1 MKSIAA
7 LNLVQKIKTV
17 AYLIKKKAI
26 WKNLSI
32 SILTLTLT
40 LILKLKLI
48 DTWYQ
53 KLMPFC
59 VPIKLANT
67 VYIESLNMLRNTI
80 YPRKFRTTKKLHI
93 SVKLSMISEGFILKI
108 INQSSIF
115 FS

>member
-32 SILTLTLT
+32 SILTL
-40 LILKLKLI
+40 ILKLKLI

-67 VYIESLNMLRNTI
+67 IYIESLNMLRNTI

-93 SVKLSMISEGFILKI
+93 SVKL
-108 INQSSIF
+108 
-115 FS
+115 

>member
-32 SILTLTLT
+32 LTLT

-93 SVKLSMISEGFILKI
+93 SVKL
-108 INQSSIF
+108 
-115 FS
+115 

>member
-26 WKNLSI
+26 WKNL

-67 VYIESLNMLRNTI
+67 IYIESLNMLRNTI

>member
-40 LILKLKLI
+40 LTLILKLKLI

-67 VYIESLNMLRNTI
+67 IYIESLNMLRNTI

-93 SVKLSMISEGFILKI
+93 SVKL
-108 INQSSIF
+108 
-115 FS
+115 

>member
-32 SILTLTLT
+32 LTLT

>member
-1 MKSIAA
+1 VKSIAA

-32 SILTLTLT
+32 SILT

>member
-32 SILTLTLT
+32 LTLT

-48 DTWYQ
+48 DTWHQ

>member
-32 SILTLTLT
+32 LTLT

-59 VPIKLANT
+59 VPIKLVNT